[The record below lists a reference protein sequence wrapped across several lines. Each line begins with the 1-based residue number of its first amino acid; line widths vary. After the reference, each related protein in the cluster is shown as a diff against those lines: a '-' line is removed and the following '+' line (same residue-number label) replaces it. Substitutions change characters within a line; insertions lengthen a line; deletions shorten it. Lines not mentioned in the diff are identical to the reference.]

1 MKKLRILALILC
13 LLTVLSLTGCY
24 DPNEDVGATIPLYLG
39 TQVQSFDPATAY
51 NDDAALQIIGMIFEG
66 LTKLDNN
73 GNVKPAMAES
83 WVYSADAERDEYIL
97 EFTLRDTCWSDGR
110 QVSADD
116 FVFAWKRIMKP
127 DFQSEACA
135 LLFDLK
141 NARSVKMGDAS
152 IDDLGIY
159 AASSQILQIAFERDI
174 DYTRFLEYCASPA
187 LYPLREDAVSKEA
200 DWASNVSL
208 LKTNGPFTVRSNSD
222 TQLILERNLYYYRD
236 VDNDSIKKYVT
247 PYRLIVNYGMSQN
260 EQLNTFADGGILYV
274 GDMSIQ
280 GRELYADDA
289 DVMETMSTLT
299 YFFNTTVEPF
309 NDPIVRRALSMA
321 IDRDYIAS
329 LLVFAKS
336 STGFVNSRV
345 YNGKSGTSFR
355 EAGGTLFAS
364 NADIAAAKALLA
376 TTTVSRKSFTITI
389 RPNEVDRTVA
399 DYCASVW
406 KELGFDVS
414 IRALRY
420 SYYKSEAEY
429 EMYRDTFTEAYR
441 SGDFEVI
448 SIDWQALSTD
458 AWTTLAPFATAF
470 SGGAMDMDSDTYDA
484 VPHITGYAN
493 AAYDALIEAAY
504 AATDSAERLS
514 KLHDAEAL
522 LAEEMPVMPIVEYQK
537 PYLTGK
543 ILKKVGT
550 TFWGYNDFS
559 KALFKNYQNYEIADI
574 EYDVK

>member
-1 MKKLRILALILC
+1 MKKIRILALILC
-13 LLTVLSLTGCY
+13 LLTLLSLAGCY

-51 NDDAALQIIGMIFEG
+51 NDDAALQIVGLIFEG
-66 LTKLDNN
+66 LTKLDTN
-73 GNVKPAMAES
+73 GKLKQGIASS
-83 WVYSADAERDEYIL
+83 WKYSADTERDEYIL
-97 EFTLRDTCWSDGR
+97 EFVLRDTCWSDGR
-110 QVSADD
+110 QVSAED

-135 LLFDLK
+135 LLFELK
-141 NARSVKMGDAS
+141 NARDVKSGDAS
-152 IDDLGIY
+152 IDDLGVY
-159 AASSQILQIAFERDI
+159 AASSKILQVSFERDI

-236 VDNDSIKKYVT
+236 ADNDSIKKYVT
-247 PYRLIVNYGMSQN
+247 PYRLIVNYSMSPN
-260 EQLNTFADGGILYV
+260 EQLNTFAEDGILYV

-289 DVMETMSTLT
+289 NTMDTMSTLT
-299 YFFNTTVEPF
+299 YFFNTSVEPL

-321 IDRDYIAS
+321 IDRDYLAS
-329 LLVFAKS
+329 LLVFAKPA
-336 STGFVNSRV
+336 TGFVNSRV
-345 YNGKSGTSFR
+345 FNEKRGTSFR
-355 EAGGTLFAS
+355 TVGGELIAS
-364 NADIAAAKALLA
+364 SPDVAAAKALLA
-376 TTTVSRKSFTITI
+376 TTTVTDTSFTITI
-389 RPNEVDRTVA
+389 RPNELDRTVA
-399 DYCASVW
+399 DYCVSVW

-429 EMYRDTFTEAYR
+429 ELYRDTFTEAYR
-441 SGDFEVI
+441 SGNFDVI

-484 VPHITGYAN
+484 VPHLTGFSN

-504 AATDSAERLS
+504 ATTDSAERLA
-514 KLHDAEAL
+514 KLHEAEAM
-522 LAEEMPVMPIVEYQK
+522 LAEQMPVMPIVEYRK
-537 PYLTGK
+537 PYLTSK

-559 KALFKNYQNYEIADI
+559 KALFKNYQDYEIADI
-574 EYDVK
+574 EYDAK